1 MRTNIIAESDR
12 ETSHLSAFTR
22 MFHLFYKETQAAR
35 DDSAGFGGGGSDDD
49 VMIW

>member
-12 ETSHLSAFTR
+12 ETPHLSAFTR

-35 DDSAGFGGGGSDDD
+35 DDRGG
-49 VMIW
+49 VTMT